1 MSYVRRNLYK
11 RIREITFRGTRV
23 ASSGIVGLA
32 ALFVTASPTFA
43 QSICNAGNQVV
54 TTRVDI
60 TASCTITGSLAIHGG
75 MVKVDFSAA
84 PTAVF
89 RVEGNVGVHGAG
101 ILWIEGGTFEIQ
113 QDYNRHR
120 ELLTTD
126 DTTVI
131 LKSTRVVVNQGEG
144 LKYLLHY
151 AVDRSKMLVV
161 NSTLDRTTS
170 WVISDCR
177 EQST

>member
-1 MSYVRRNLYK
+1 MTYLRGNSYE
-11 RIREITFRGTRV
+11 RIRGPFRRTRASLVGV
-23 ASSGIVGLA
+23 ALA
-32 ALFVTASPTFA
+32 AFFVTASPTFA

-120 ELLTTD
+120 ELLT
-126 DTTVI
+126 
-131 LKSTRVVVNQGEG
+131 
-144 LKYLLHY
+144 
-151 AVDRSKMLVV
+151 
-161 NSTLDRTTS
+161 
-170 WVISDCR
+170 
-177 EQST
+177 